1 MNATS
6 GSALTEPATRPAMRK
21 LANDPTQ
28 VVDDYLVGL
37 ESAHAEVVVF
47 DPAGRVVQRRD
58 PVVGKVGLVA
68 GGGSGCEPLH
78 TGFVGPGMLDAACP
92 GQVFTSPVPR
102 QLVAA
107 TRTADTGA
115 GVLHV
120 IKNFSGEVMN
130 FGMAA
135 EILDFEDIAI
145 ESVLV
150 NDDVAIADDGSN
162 AGRRGLGATV
172 LVEKIAGAAAER
184 GDDLATVTAIA
195 RRVVARARSFGVG
208 LSSCTPPMRGRPI
221 FDLPVGQVELGIG
234 ISGEPGRS
242 RVESRSARDLADVML
257 EEVLTDLAPA
267 SGTEVLVLLSGM
279 GGTPVSELYLLYGE
293 VERGLR
299 ARDLQPVRRL
309 VGNYVTSLD
318 QLGAAVTVLE
328 LDPQLIELWDAPVH
342 TPALRWG
349 M

>member
-1 MNATS
+1 VTELS
-6 GSALTEPATRPAMRK
+6 TRRHALRK
-21 LANDPTQ
+21 FVNDPTE
-28 VVDDYLVGL
+28 VVDDYLAGL
-37 ESAHAEVVVF
+37 EQAHADVLAVDAVH
-47 DPAGRVVQRRD
+47 RVVRRRD
-58 PVVGKVGLVA
+58 TVVGKVGLVA

-102 QLVAA
+102 QIVEA
-107 TRTADTGA
+107 TRAADTGS
-115 GVLHV
+115 GVLHI

-135 EILDFEDIAI
+135 EILEFDDVAI

-150 NDDVAIADDGSN
+150 NDDVAVADDGST

-184 GDDLATVTAIA
+184 GDGLAAVAA
-195 RRVVARARSFGVG
+195 VGRRVVARARTFGVG
-208 LSSCTPPMRGRPI
+208 LSSCTPPLRGRPI
-221 FDLPVGQVELGIG
+221 FDLPEGWLELGVG

-242 RVESRSARDLADVML
+242 RVESRPARELADLML
-257 EEVLTDLAPA
+257 EEVLSDLAPA
-267 SGTEVLVLLSGM
+267 PGAEVLVLLSGL

-293 VERGLR
+293 VARGLR
-299 ARDLQPVRRL
+299 EHGLKPIRSL

-328 LDPQLIELWDAPVH
+328 LDPELVQLWDAPVH
-342 TPALRWG
+342 TPAMRWG
-349 M
+349 S

>member
-1 MNATS
+1 MTAIS
-6 GSALTEPATRPAMRK
+6 ESAQGQRAAGPVMRK
-21 LANDPTQ
+21 FVNDSAQ

-37 ESAHAEVVVF
+37 ESAHADVLAF
-47 DPAGRVVQRRD
+47 DAATRVVQRRD

-102 QLVAA
+102 QIVAA
-107 TRTADTGA
+107 TRVADTGA
-115 GVLHV
+115 GVLHI

-135 EILDFEDIAI
+135 EILDFDDVAI

-184 GDDLATVTAIA
+184 GDDLAAVTALA
-195 RRVVARARSFGVG
+195 RRVVARARTFAVG
-208 LSSCTPPMRGRPI
+208 LSSCTPPLRGRPI
-221 FDLPVGQVELGIG
+221 FHLPAGQLELGIG
-234 ISGEPGRS
+234 ISGEPGRR
-242 RVESRSARDLADVML
+242 RVQSVPAQELADLML
-257 EEVLTDLAPA
+257 EEVVTDLAPA
-267 SGTEVLVLLSGM
+267 PGSELLVLLSGM
-279 GGTPVSELYLLYGE
+279 GGTPASELYLLYGE

-299 ARDLQPVRRL
+299 ARGLNPARRL

-349 M
+349 I